1 MTNSFIVAIQIMCI
15 RNGIHCSNW
24 YKLIV
29 LFCTFSNKKMSVG
42 RLILHFEVFLTSS
55 YFFYTKFIWVL
66 KGQLLFSTISKIGKI
81 ADQVNPCQIKPYHVM
96 NMVLTKMMVSI
107 WRRHSGNLLFPSCI
121 WHDKSKVQCFAN
133 LHKKFHLL
141 GPKCSKSTAI

>member
-15 RNGIHCSNW
+15 RNGIHCLNW

-29 LFCTFSNKKMSVG
+29 LVCTFSNKKMSVG

-96 NMVLTKMMVSI
+96 NMVLTKMMVSM
-107 WRRHSGNLLFPSCI
+107 WRRHSGN
-121 WHDKSKVQCFAN
+121 QCYLTFGRSHYIDLSDVN
-133 LHKKFHLL
+133 ITF
-141 GPKCSKSTAI
+141 